1 MPVYR
6 QTYRAYEEDTRHH
19 FRWSIVT
26 AQDFRVL
33 LKFRFFYLILILAAL
48 HLFLRILQVMSYSI
62 AMQDPSGLLAGL
74 VRQMGILTVD
84 DAFYFQ
90 FLRLQGLLALL
101 TILFAGSGAICND
114 VRNNLVELLFAKPLS
129 WKDYVLG
136 KFMTLAGLGFLLF
149 MVPVVLLMLVHGFMI
164 PEWETFRE
172 SVSWILPSMAF
183 SLLHIIPISLV
194 TLAASALLPQQSYA
208 GACVVALIVLNR
220 VVHGMVSV
228 LVYTD
233 RAMSGYYAFSVS
245 TSINHL
251 GERLFNQPLEHELG
265 LAHAV
270 VSVLVVSVVAG
281 VVYVWRVRRC
291 EIMQ

>member
-1 MPVYR
+1 
-6 QTYRAYEEDTRHH
+6 
-19 FRWSIVT
+19 
-26 AQDFRVL
+26 
-33 LKFRFFYLILILAAL
+33 
-48 HLFLRILQVMSYSI
+48 
-62 AMQDPSGLLAGL
+62 
-74 VRQMGILTVD
+74 
-84 DAFYFQ
+84 
-90 FLRLQGLLALL
+90 
-101 TILFAGSGAICND
+101 
-114 VRNNLVELLFAKPLS
+114 
-129 WKDYVLG
+129 
-136 KFMTLAGLGFLLF
+136 

-172 SVSWILPSMAF
+172 SVSWILPSMVF
-183 SLLHIIPISLV
+183 SLLHIIPVSLV